1 MIRIMD
7 FLRYAAILCA
17 IGIVISG
24 SIAIADGEIEI
35 PSIPLAIGFDF

>member
-1 MIRIMD
+1 MAL
-7 FLRYAAILCA
+7 LRYAAILCA

>member
-1 MIRIMD
+1 MIRIFD

-17 IGIVISG
+17 IGAAISG

-35 PSIPLAIGFDF
+35 SSIPLAIGFDF